1 MMWGRMRSKK
11 PMVPLLTLAPQ
22 SALEASALA
31 AAVPAFS
38 LVFLSEI
45 GDKTFFL
52 AALLAARVGR
62 RAAFAGSLGA
72 LALMSVISAAI
83 GAACRRVPD
92 AVASSLPLS
101 TWASTACLV
110 WFGVSTLRAAL
121 ALPPAPKAAAAASAR
136 SSSSAVDDSDSELSE
151 AEDALAEAEKAGRV
165 TATAAAGMG
174 EWRRLWVAT
183 LEVGSLIFL
192 AEWGDRSMLATI
204 ALAAAQGPV
213 GVAVGA
219 TAGHAVATAG
229 AVLGGAL
236 VAKSLSERAIGI
248 VGGVLF
254 LVFAAATLAGWM

>member
-1 MMWGRMRSKK
+1 M
-11 PMVPLLTLAPQ
+11 
-22 SALEASALA
+22 
-31 AAVPAFS
+31 PAFS

-62 RAAFAGSLGA
+62 RAAFAGSVGA
-72 LALMSVISAAI
+72 LALMSIISAAI

-92 AVASSLPLS
+92 VVASSLPLS

-121 ALPPAPKAAAAASAR
+121 ALPPGPSR
-136 SSSSAVDDSDSELSE
+136 GQDGTVSDDSELSE
-151 AEDALAEAEKAGRV
+151 AEDALAEAEARGRV
-165 TATAAAGMG
+165 SAVDAAPT
-174 EWRRLWVAT
+174 WRALW
-183 LEVGSLIFL
+183 EVGSLIFL

-219 TAGHAVATAG
+219 TAGHAVATAV
-229 AVLGGAL
+229 AVLGGAI
-236 VAKSLSERAIGI
+236 VSEFVSERVIGI

-254 LVFAAATLAGWM
+254 LLFAVATLAGWL